1 MNVVRYQPWGLLN
14 QLHNEVDRL
23 FTPPPRHRLDETETG
38 NAASDWTPA
47 VDIKEEAERFVI
59 TADIPGVDPK
69 DVELHMENGILTI
82 KGERPAETQSERED
96 YKRIERVRG
105 NFYRRFSLPDT
116 ANAEAIS
123 ARSQHGVLE
132 IVIPKHQKVQPR
144 RIQVES

>member
-14 QLHNEVDRL
+14 QLHTEVDRL
-23 FTPPPRHRLDETETG
+23 FTPPPRRHLDDTETG
-38 NAASDWTPA
+38 IAASDWTPA

-59 TADIPGVDPK
+59 TADIPGVEPK

-82 KGERPAETQSERED
+82 KGERQAETQSEREG

-116 ANAEAIS
+116 ANADAIS